1 MEGRKDLQ
9 ESMDEEHAALFGF
22 ITKGQISKLALRE
35 LFCLE
40 SILENDDNLIDMTS
54 RNHC

>member
-1 MEGRKDLQ
+1 
-9 ESMDEEHAALFGF
+9 MDEEHAALFGF